1 MATEG
6 RTSVKIPPEIM
17 EKLRKEAEKQ
27 NRSVHNTIVTIL
39 KEYFSKLP

>member
-17 EKLRKEAEKQ
+17 EKLRQEAEKQ
-27 NRSVHNTIVTIL
+27 NRSVHNMILTIL
-39 KEYFSKLP
+39 KEYFANRP